1 MRGFWRCSSNLSI
14 SRRGFCEGL
23 DDVPEATGGTW
34 GVASG
39 DVPEET
45 DVGSASQMTTA
56 RKQTPRRQK
65 FTVARNGTGFLIGI
79 LMPPDIMGEPAPCVT
94 TGGSRG
100 HTR

>member
-1 MRGFWRCSSNLSI
+1 MRGLWRCSPNLRI
-14 SRRGFCEGL
+14 SRRGCCEGL

-65 FTVARNGTGFLIGI
+65 FTVARNGTGFLIAI
-79 LMPPDIMGEPAPCVT
+79 LMRPDIMEGPAPLCT
-94 TGGSRG
+94 TWGSRG